1 MGKAHANPNAKQN
14 VKVEVRKPN
23 SEMTDSERNKL
34 KQQNK
39 ANANP
44 EQAAR
49 NKEIND
55 RKRARREESGSVKQ
69 LG

>member
-1 MGKAHANPNAKQN
+1 MGNNRKKPDEV
-14 VKVEVRKPN
+14 VKPEVKKKLN
-23 SEMTDSERNKL
+23 SEMTDSERNRI
-34 KQQNK
+34 KQENNAK
-39 ANANP
+39 ANP

-55 RKRARREESGSVKQ
+55 RKRLNRKESGSVKQ

>member
-1 MGKAHANPNAKQN
+1 MGNNRKPVVNAVPLKDQS
-14 VKVEVRKPN
+14 KVPN
-23 SEMTDSERNKL
+23 SEMTDSERNKI

-55 RKRARREESGSVKQ
+55 RKRLNRKESGSVKQ